1 MSSMPPISP
10 RLAPA
15 APQTTNA
22 AAVRDARAL
31 FFKALGEV
39 PAAAPASPTARPAT
53 LWQAPPTSAAAP
65 SATSTPSPEEAA
77 QPRRPG
83 SILNILV

>member
-39 PAAAPASPTARPAT
+39 PAAAPSSPVAASVAPRQASPSPTAIPA
-53 LWQAPPTSAAAP
+53 AAIAP
-65 SATSTPSPEEAA
+65 SAEDAA
-77 QPRRPG
+77 RPRRPG

>member
-15 APQTTNA
+15 GPGTTNA

-31 FFKALGEV
+31 FFKALGDV
-39 PAAAPASPTARPAT
+39 PAAAPSEPVAPPAAFR
-53 LWQAPPTSAAAP
+53 QAPPMPAAVPAAA
-65 SATSTPSPEEAA
+65 SAPGPEDAA
-77 QPRRPG
+77 RPRRPG